1 MDRKNYL
8 CVVGIGPGSKAD
20 MTFRAFEALEAAD
33 LIVGYQTY
41 VNLVKTIFPDK
52 EFYSTGMRGEL
63 DRCREA
69 IDLALSGR
77 RVAVVS
83 SGDAGVFGMA
93 TLLLELAQ
101 NEDNLE
107 IEVIPGVTA
116 ATSGAA
122 LLGAP
127 LAHDFAC
134 ISLSNQLTPW
144 DLIEQRLKAVSEADL
159 CLALYNPASKERP
172 DSLKLAAEIMLMF
185 KRPDTVCAYTRQ
197 IGREGQE
204 VGYLT
209 LGELADF
216 PADMQTTVFV
226 GNTET
231 KMLRGRMVT
240 PRGYK
245 V

>member
-1 MDRKNYL
+1 MERKYYL
-8 CVVGIGPGSKAD
+8 CAVGIGPGSKAD
-20 MTFRAFEALEAAD
+20 LTFRAYSVLEAAD

-41 VNLVKTIFPDK
+41 VNLLKPLFPNK

-63 DRCREA
+63 ERCREA
-69 IDLALSGR
+69 IKFALEGR

-93 TLLLELAQ
+93 TLLLELA
-101 NEDNLE
+101 EEEPDLE
-107 IEVIPGVTA
+107 IEVVPGVTA

-134 ISLSNQLTPW
+134 ISLSDQLTPW
-144 DLIEQRLKAVSEADL
+144 SLIEERLRAVSSADL

-172 DSLKLAAEIMLMF
+172 DSLSKAVAIMREF
-185 KRPDTVCAYTRQ
+185 KSPDTVCGYTRK
-197 IGREGQE
+197 IGREGE
-204 VGYLT
+204 ETGYLT
-209 LGELADF
+209 LAELADF

-226 GNTET
+226 GNCET
-231 KMLRGRMVT
+231 RILAGRMVT

-245 V
+245 R